1 MKSDSVLLQVMS
13 TSPMS
18 EESEVELP
26 FLPEDESE
34 QETVVLPSDVDSDGE
49 TIMSDSL
56 PADPRPA
63 LHRSRAMVENFKDVY
78 ETITISGAPFQLVC
92 EVFSPPRVT
101 VRAQVAGHESKYAF
115 DITYNGWDCMEVSM
129 RHQLKALLTSLKP
142 KMLVLSPPC
151 TMFSALTRTRGQG
164 D

>member
-1 MKSDSVLLQVMS
+1 
-13 TSPMS
+13 MS

-26 FLPEDESE
+26 SLPEDESE
-34 QETVVLPSDVDSDGE
+34 QETVVLPSDVDSDGD

-101 VRAQVAGHESKYAF
+101 VRAQVAGHESK
-115 DITYNGWDCMEVSM
+115 
-129 RHQLKALLTSLKP
+129 TSH
-142 KMLVLSPPC
+142 
-151 TMFSALTRTRGQG
+151 TMGGIVWKCLCVIS
-164 D
+164 